1 MWLKKWLICL
11 ILWSTL
17 VLTWCTKPVP
27 TINSWDKVAVD
38 YTLSREDGEVIA
50 SNIPNALVVTTGS
63 TALASVFEG
72 RVTAWDK
79 KSLIGEKLIGLELGK
94 EITGEITPQQSRKAK
109 DYDTYRL
116 QGVPLKVFEYKEVT
130 PVIGQPY
137 ATTSDEGIIRSI
149 KGDIV
154 EVDYNPRSTRQNI
167 RYTIKVREIKTL
179 QEK

>member
-1 MWLKKWLICL
+1 
-11 ILWSTL
+11 
-17 VLTWCTKPVP
+17 
-27 TINSWDKVAVD
+27 
-38 YTLSREDGEVIA
+38 
-50 SNIPNALVVTTGS
+50 
-63 TALASVFEG
+63 
-72 RVTAWDK
+72 
-79 KSLIGEKLIGLELGK
+79 
-94 EITGEITPQQSRKAK
+94 
-109 DYDTYRL
+109 L